1 MSKEIEFFNA
11 TSAESTSPEASGR
24 GGSTSS
30 AKYRA
35 SSRPNSVLL
44 QSATETPDAA
54 QRSLESRLSATNIL
68 QRMNKNSA
76 SRLSLSE
83 PSEVDASTSG
93 TSGKPKN
100 RFAISTDTAA
110 PAKASGATPKLPQKL
125 RQHVSRLRNQFALG
139 SGAASG
145 SSRNLSVGG
154 RTASASPHKAPRPS
168 MPAAAIN
175 SKRFSIAA
183 AAAMQYSRRSNQL
196 QASKETE
203 PETKAPKTPASP
215 QDRESV
221 VSAGT
226 FQDLLRPLQTSLS
239 CASLPAGWSSDEDDD
254 AEQLFRQS
262 ERENSRML
270 RVCCSIDNLMLSIG
284 DRAQEEKQSEAIVR
298 GATRDLMK
306 LYQFAT
312 KQVVS
317 VIFDRSEDPS
327 SSNNRGPRG
336 DDGRAAATKMDGK
349 EAQYAMEFL
358 LEIND
363 RIGKLYEFART
374 VFVDTVDG
382 LRLQRKELEE
392 GFTAAALKNEQLQSE
407 MRDLRDF
414 HEQNNVN
421 AVDTFAIGTSGGRDA
436 VLDNGSDTAAMG
448 ALAFPDV
455 SPDSGGDECGALKQ
469 QCQELSRLLEMAKQ
483 EIRMSHHERDV
494 QKARVAEISSAL
506 FHDSELGLLR
516 NQLQS
521 EKKRVRVLERE
532 NLTLRESQQEQ
543 SLKLQSL
550 EALQTASSASTVALN
565 NNSVTPGTRR
575 MSAVQPQIET
585 TPLSLQQDRAV
596 LHEESVEEE
605 PAVPATQLTVATQ
618 DNQYNF
624 VSSVSEDIAPAVTEV
639 NWFSRLVNPPQPA
652 NVRKSR
658 KKLVESKPE
667 QQPPVV
673 LSKFLAGLLMTD
685 KQLATAKE
693 ESKARRQGSVP
704 TLGPPIGALS
714 ASRDARSA
722 EMSNSRK
729 VGGRKQRPRSA
740 APANASVNSA
750 ESEDNHEGII
760 MGCLQLVWA
769 FYQRFLLAAEAQD
782 LLGTRGIGGDP
793 TMGCGVNSGAGSPAT
808 ELVSLPIIVFHFF
821 LERCSRERD
830 AVQELENFVRCAH
843 SVRSESYSL
852 ELFCQF
858 LEGTCTRQEL
868 CFFLWV
874 YQAMDD
880 VRLGIPYDDPL
891 PSHYEGNVDF
901 NDSLQHG
908 PTQFICVLKATFLAR
923 SIFRIL
929 HFKVLCRPA
938 SKGGKRRGK
947 GARSPQKRRSSNPVV
962 AVTPSSPSTSPKR
975 KPKTRLGEITAALAP
990 VAGSMPT
997 GNNAEAGQEHKK
1009 ISPHV
1014 AAQTELRE
1022 VIENNQDQPISLETF
1037 NNLLL
1042 KFAVVPSPEELAA
1055 RLGPFYQPTGDE
1067 RKIPTDVFLA
1077 LLMEAYKFQLQWRR
1091 DQLRALFIHLNH
1103 QEEVHQSAA
1112 ENLVATAT
1120 GKEGRRQG
1128 GEEKKQPKS
1137 RMKRRRS
1144 RDSAV
1149 ENGVG
1154 GSKYLRGLSRAVLRD
1169 LLLQAEIV
1177 HDGDIA
1183 QVDVDWLFAQ
1193 LLQAAGGNAAG
1204 ITFDALF
1211 DALQKMRWLDSSKL
1225 RVDALMETTGVVGSS
1240 TKKRPG
1246 SGQQGGAKRLSNAH
1260 ASAVTTPS
1268 PMLRAVRDKWRVYAR
1283 HSLVL
1288 CNNDPNLFI
1297 RRHSQRLLH
1306 YVDQHLVHFATESES
1321 GGTASTSPD
1330 AIQCIREFLTFAW
1343 RVAAKRSGGA
1353 GVTLLSQACLTEVF
1367 LVSQALRVTFDSL
1380 PGYQWQLGA
1389 LDGKTTES
1397 QTTEGNPEVVQLHS
1411 SHSAISQDALQSF
1424 YDTARMDLK
1433 LFVKTEDPSKTA
1445 AHLHELENVLA
1456 LYAAHIAHLFQR
1468 FSEARFN
1475 CAPQVSFHRWRAMV
1489 YELDLVHPH
1498 KLPFSKLQ
1506 ALFVSVVEALPRS
1519 GSDGT
1524 NEASLDQ
1531 ELGVGK
1537 TQFSELFVLI
1547 AMEIRRVAVSRKLE
1561 KSQLAAMT
1569 KPGGD
1574 HSEVLLEAAELT
1586 HRPARI
1592 MAAFCQEILAP
1603 RAFGADNALVERNF
1617 AAKLSCPLVG
1627 RALLEHRAFLRTVFF
1642 YYAKQDEIAEDER
1655 AALEEQAL
1663 IREIQ
1668 EHGGPPETHHGKDPE
1683 VSASEVSAALLQPD
1697 PGSDFQLE
1705 KTKRSSM
1712 SFGEFQNFLTAFG
1725 LLDAPDFRPGGRVT
1739 LADAQHVFS
1748 AVMSLDN
1755 DDTLQLEFDEFAAA
1769 TVALAVHLNP
1779 SPFTLWHQKVDDFAK
1794 RLRKMWGAQS
1804 EAAR

>member
-11 TSAESTSPEASGR
+11 TSAESTSPEASGH

-68 QRMNKNSA
+68 QRMNQNSA
-76 SRLSLSE
+76 SRLSLSG
-83 PSEVDASTSG
+83 PSGVDASTSG

-154 RTASASPHKAPRPS
+154 RTASASPPKAPRPS

-693 ESKARRQGSVP
+693 ESKAQ
-704 TLGPPIGALS
+704 
-714 ASRDARSA
+714 
-722 EMSNSRK
+722 
-729 VGGRKQRPRSA
+729 
-740 APANASVNSA
+740 
-750 ESEDNHEGII
+750 
-760 MGCLQLVWA
+760 
-769 FYQRFLLAAEAQD
+769 
-782 LLGTRGIGGDP
+782 
-793 TMGCGVNSGAGSPAT
+793 
-808 ELVSLPIIVFHFF
+808 
-821 LERCSRERD
+821 
-830 AVQELENFVRCAH
+830 
-843 SVRSESYSL
+843 
-852 ELFCQF
+852 
-858 LEGTCTRQEL
+858 
-868 CFFLWV
+868 
-874 YQAMDD
+874 
-880 VRLGIPYDDPL
+880 
-891 PSHYEGNVDF
+891 
-901 NDSLQHG
+901 
-908 PTQFICVLKATFLAR
+908 
-923 SIFRIL
+923 
-929 HFKVLCRPA
+929 
-938 SKGGKRRGK
+938 
-947 GARSPQKRRSSNPVV
+947 
-962 AVTPSSPSTSPKR
+962 
-975 KPKTRLGEITAALAP
+975 
-990 VAGSMPT
+990 
-997 GNNAEAGQEHKK
+997 
-1009 ISPHV
+1009 
-1014 AAQTELRE
+1014 LRE
-1022 VIENNQDQPISLETF
+1022 VIEDNQDQPITLETF

-1042 KFAVVPSPEELAA
+1042 KFAVVPSPEELTA

-1112 ENLVATAT
+1112 ENLVPTAT

-1144 RDSAV
+1144 RDGAV

-1193 LLQAAGGNAAG
+1193 LLQAAGGNAAD

-1211 DALQKMRWLDSSKL
+1211 DVLQKMRWLDSSKL

-1246 SGQQGGAKRLSNAH
+1246 SGQQAGAKRLSNAH
-1260 ASAVTTPS
+1260 ACAVTTPS

-1306 YVDQHLVHFATESES
+1306 YVDQHLVNFATESES
-1321 GGTASTSPD
+1321 GGTVSTSPD

-1343 RVAAKRSGGA
+1343 RVAAKRNGGA

-1389 LDGKTTES
+1389 VDGKTTES

-1561 KSQLAAMT
+1561 KSQLAAMK

-1739 LADAQHVFS
+1739 LADAQHVFA

>member
-11 TSAESTSPEASGR
+11 TSAESTSPEASGH

-68 QRMNKNSA
+68 QRMNQNSA
-76 SRLSLSE
+76 SRLSLSG
-83 PSEVDASTSG
+83 PSGVDASTSG

-100 RFAISTDTAA
+100 RFTIPTDTAA

-221 VSAGT
+221 
-226 FQDLLRPLQTSLS
+226 DLLRPLQTSLS

-284 DRAQEEKQSEAIVR
+284 DRAQEEKQTEAI
-298 GATRDLMK
+298 
-306 LYQFAT
+306 FAT

-421 AVDTFAIGTSGGRDA
+421 AVDTFAIGTSGSRDA
-436 VLDNGSDTAAMG
+436 VLDN
-448 ALAFPDV
+448 AFPDV

-506 FHDSELGLLR
+506 FHD
-516 NQLQS
+516 
-521 EKKRVRVLERE
+521 
-532 NLTLRESQQEQ
+532 
-543 SLKLQSL
+543 
-550 EALQTASSASTVALN
+550 
-565 NNSVTPGTRR
+565 
-575 MSAVQPQIET
+575 I
-585 TPLSLQQDRAV
+585 
-596 LHEESVEEE
+596 
-605 PAVPATQLTVATQ
+605 ATQ

-658 KKLVESKPE
+658 KKLVESKTE

-704 TLGPPIGALS
+704 TLGPPTGAL
-714 ASRDARSA
+714 A
-722 EMSNSRK
+722 E
-729 VGGRKQRPRSA
+729 A
-740 APANASVNSA
+740 
-750 ESEDNHEGII
+750 EDNHEGII

-830 AVQELENFVRCAH
+830 AVQELESFVRCVH
-843 SVRSESYSL
+843 S
-852 ELFCQF
+852 
-858 LEGTCTRQEL
+858 
-868 CFFLWV
+868 
-874 YQAMDD
+874 AMDD

-891 PSHYEGNVDF
+891 PSHYE
-901 NDSLQHG
+901 
-908 PTQFICVLKATFLAR
+908 
-923 SIFRIL
+923 
-929 HFKVLCRPA
+929 
-938 SKGGKRRGK
+938 
-947 GARSPQKRRSSNPVV
+947 
-962 AVTPSSPSTSPKR
+962 
-975 KPKTRLGEITAALAP
+975 
-990 VAGSMPT
+990 
-997 GNNAEAGQEHKK
+997 
-1009 ISPHV
+1009 
-1014 AAQTELRE
+1014 ELRE
-1022 VIENNQDQPISLETF
+1022 VIENNQDQPITLETF

-1042 KFAVVPSPEELAA
+1042 KFAVVPSPEELTA

-1103 QEEVHQSAA
+1103 QEEVHQ
-1112 ENLVATAT
+1112 
-1120 GKEGRRQG
+1120 K
-1128 GEEKKQPKS
+1128 
-1137 RMKRRRS
+1137 
-1144 RDSAV
+1144 
-1149 ENGVG
+1149 
-1154 GSKYLRGLSRAVLRD
+1154 
-1169 LLLQAEIV
+1169 IV

-1193 LLQAAGGNAAG
+1193 LLQAAGG
-1204 ITFDALF
+1204 
-1211 DALQKMRWLDSSKL
+1211 
-1225 RVDALMETTGVVGSS
+1225 SS

-1246 SGQQGGAKRLSNAH
+1246 SGQQAGAKRLSNAH

-1268 PMLRAVRDKWRVYAR
+1268 PMLRAVRDKW
-1283 HSLVL
+1283 
-1288 CNNDPNLFI
+1288 P
-1297 RRHSQRLLH
+1297 
-1306 YVDQHLVHFATESES
+1306 
-1321 GGTASTSPD
+1321 
-1330 AIQCIREFLTFAW
+1330 
-1343 RVAAKRSGGA
+1343 
-1353 GVTLLSQACLTEVF
+1353 
-1367 LVSQALRVTFDSL
+1367 
-1380 PGYQWQLGA
+1380 
-1389 LDGKTTES
+1389 
-1397 QTTEGNPEVVQLHS
+1397 
-1411 SHSAISQDALQSF
+1411 
-1424 YDTARMDLK
+1424 
-1433 LFVKTEDPSKTA
+1433 
-1445 AHLHELENVLA
+1445 
-1456 LYAAHIAHLFQR
+1456 HIAHLFQR

-1506 ALFVSVVEALPRS
+1506 ALF
-1519 GSDGT
+1519 
-1524 NEASLDQ
+1524 
-1531 ELGVGK
+1531 
-1537 TQFSELFVLI
+1537 
-1547 AMEIRRVAVSRKLE
+1547 
-1561 KSQLAAMT
+1561 
-1569 KPGGD
+1569 
-1574 HSEVLLEAAELT
+1574 
-1586 HRPARI
+1586 
-1592 MAAFCQEILAP
+1592 ILAP

-1683 VSASEVSAALLQPD
+1683 ISASE
-1697 PGSDFQLE
+1697 
-1705 KTKRSSM
+1705 TKRSSM

-1725 LLDAPDFRPGGRVT
+1725 LLDAPDFRPGGR
-1739 LADAQHVFS
+1739 HVFS